1 MVTQNYN
8 LVLDEQTMPW
18 GRETVPDKN
27 QTGFNCNRLHRIEYA
42 LARIRHCPKRAMW
55 LHLNPCFVPI
65 SEGHPHSTTAHFIQH
80 ILGIIHT
87 EYHRWRTK
95 VYDGGVIDVESR
107 FLLQIWNCHRGVRGN
122 NGKWL
127 VTSSTVVKIATIG
140 VYMSTKIHT
149 SLQICVSM
157 FSSLQ
162 KTAVDNFIY
171 FLNVFVFIMGH
182 CVTSLWHFR
191 WMIVSAACFSRWN
204 RSPIRVVFTDRVT
217 YRQNGFHEQ
226 FVASG
231 TKINKYRIDHH
242 ASAWSREKAS
252 FGVISGL

>member
-18 GRETVPDKN
+18 VRETVPEKN
-27 QTGFNCNRLHRIEYA
+27 QTGSNCNRLHRIEYA

-65 SEGHPHSTTAHFIQH
+65 SEEHPYSTTAHFIQH

-87 EYHRWRTK
+87 EYHHWRTK
-95 VYDGGVIDVESR
+95 VNDGGVIDVESR
-107 FLLQIWNCHRGVRGN
+107 FLLQIWNWHRGVRGN

-127 VTSSTVVKIATIG
+127 VTSSTVFKIATIG

-157 FSSLQ
+157 FSLLQ
-162 KTAVDNFIY
+162 KTAVVNFIY
-171 FLNVFVFIMGH
+171 FFKRVCFHHGTLRNFVMTLP
-182 CVTSLWHFR
+182 VYD
-191 WMIVSAACFSRWN
+191 CFGGLFLAMEPIPDKGRFHRSRHIWYMC
-204 RSPIRVVFTDRVT
+204 I
-217 YRQNGFHEQ
+217 
-226 FVASG
+226 
-231 TKINKYRIDHH
+231 
-242 ASAWSREKAS
+242 
-252 FGVISGL
+252 